1 MFNKRLVYILYI
13 NKVGWNDVNET
24 IKYDLI
30 EIKNIVRIDD
40 VFYLHEAMKKERL
53 NISNLQLQTIIYL
66 SQLFP
71 NVYKYIRFLY

>member
-1 MFNKRLVYILYI
+1 M
-13 NKVGWNDVNET
+13 NET

-40 VFYLHEAMKKERL
+40 VFYLHEAMKKESL